1 MLGLETKEKKEKKDI
16 DIDAVYPDREQKEYF
31 SFFSEQTS
39 IAPDYEIR
47 LYRIP
52 PIKSKKT
59 LDLLEIYC
67 GETPHERDI
76 GLAHG
81 GGDYK
86 AIGRKPGQHEPDVR
100 YISLA
105 KELWDRRKEEHE
117 RKSMPVMGDNEITS
131 SLNILDRLSQIA
143 ARTNGGNGNSNGM
156 GDKSLTGAVQELRT
170 LQIGLIKESVKERS
184 VLYKELKSLHL
195 NPAEPEKLSD
205 NSEEQDTLWN
215 HPLVLE
221 AFENLMDHG
230 LGWLKSTGPKKEMG
244 RKLIKED
251 PNFQKIAN
259 NEDLLLALYNR
270 CKAEDKIGKDV
281 IDKIFQ
287 ELGMQVQDIP
297 VEEPEKAEEK
307 K

>member
-1 MLGLETKEKKEKKDI
+1 MFSSTEKETKEKKEI
-16 DIDAVYPDREQKEYF
+16 DIEAIYPGREQKEYY
-31 SFFSEQTS
+31 SFFSEETS
-39 IAPDYEIR
+39 THPDYEIR

-52 PIKSKKT
+52 PVKSKKT

-76 GLAHG
+76 GLEHG

-100 YISLA
+100 YISLS

-117 RKSMPVMGDNEITS
+117 RKSMPVMGDNDITN

-143 ARTNGGNGNSNGM
+143 ARSNGGNGNGSP
-156 GDKSLTGAVQELRT
+156 DKSLTGAVSELRT

-184 VLYKELKSLHL
+184 TLYKELKSLHL
-195 NPAEPEKLSD
+195 SGKEPEKLTD
-205 NSEEQDTLWN
+205 NSEEEDSLWN
-215 HPLVLE
+215 HPLVTE

-230 LGWLKSTGPKKEMG
+230 MSWLKSTGTKKEMG

-259 NEDLLLALYNR
+259 NEDLLLALYNK
-270 CKAEDKIGKDV
+270 CKATDEIGLEV
-281 IDKIFQ
+281 IDKIYK
-287 ELGMQVQDIP
+287 ELGMEVQDIKDK
-297 VEEPEKAEEK
+297 EEEK
-307 K
+307 EEEKS

>member
-1 MLGLETKEKKEKKDI
+1 MFNSTKEETKDKKEI
-16 DIDAVYPDREQKEYF
+16 DIEAVYPGREQKEYF

-39 IAPDYEIR
+39 TDPDYEIR

-52 PIKSKKT
+52 PVKSKKT

-76 GLAHG
+76 GLEHG

-86 AIGRKPGQHEPDVR
+86 AIGRRPGQHEPDVR

-105 KELWDRRKEEHE
+105 KDLWDRRKEEHE
-117 RKSMPVMGDNEITS
+117 RKSMPVMGDNDIS
-131 SLNILDRLSQIA
+131 NNLNILDRLSQIS
-143 ARTNGGNGNSNGM
+143 ARINGGNGNGTP
-156 GDKSLTGAVQELRT
+156 DKSLTGAFQELRT
-170 LQIGLIKESVKERS
+170 LQVGVLRESVKERS
-184 VLYKELKSLHL
+184 ALYKELKSLHL
-195 NPAEPEKLSD
+195 SGKEPEKLID
-205 NSEEQDTLWN
+205 NSEGEDSLWN
-215 HPLVLE
+215 HPLVTE

-230 LGWLKSTGPKKEMG
+230 MSWLKSTGPKKELG

-270 CKAEDKIGKDV
+270 CKADGKIGKDV
-281 IDKIFQ
+281 IDKIYQ
-287 ELGMQVQDIP
+287 ELGMEVQD
-297 VEEPEKAEEK
+297 VQVPEEEK
-307 K
+307 TEEKS